1 MGKCKYSDRCGGC
14 TYMGMKYSEQLLE
27 KQKLVNKLIRPFGP
41 VKNIIGME
49 NPYHYRNKVHGVVA
63 QDKNGTVFSGTY
75 EEKSHRV
82 VRMDSCLLD
91 NEKADEIMNTITKL
105 AKSFKYRA
113 YNEDTRRGFLR
124 HILIRTAHNT
134 GEVLVTL
141 VVAEPL
147 FPSKNNFIK
156 ALTKAHPEIKSIVMN
171 VNNRSTSMILGER
184 EEILYG
190 KGYITDVLCDKR
202 FKISSK
208 SFYQVNSIQTEIL
221 YQKAI
226 EYAGLTGN
234 ERILDAYSGIGT
246 IGIIASD
253 KAAEVMGVELNKD
266 AVNDAK
272 ENLRLNN
279 CKKVRYFLADA
290 GEFMQQEAMNKV
302 MYDVVFMD
310 PPRAGSDVKFI
321 NSVAKLAPK
330 KVVYISCNPETLARD
345 LKLFKKKGYVM
356 KECTPVDMFP
366 WAGHVESVCLLSKS
380 L

>member
-1 MGKCKYSDRCGGC
+1 
-14 TYMGMKYSEQLLE
+14 MGMKYSEQLDQ
-27 KQKLVNKLIRPFGP
+27 KQQMVNKLIRPFGP
-41 VKNIIGME
+41 IKEIIGMD

-63 QDKNGTVFSGTY
+63 QDKNGNVFTGIY

-82 VRMDSCLLD
+82 VRVDNCLLD
-91 NEKADEIMNTITKL
+91 DEKADAIMATIAKL
-105 AKSFKYRA
+105 AKSFKYRP
-113 YNEDTRRGFLR
+113 YNEDTKRGFLR

-141 VVAEPL
+141 VVSEPL
-147 FPSKNNFIK
+147 FPSKKNFIS
-156 ALTKAHPEIKSIVMN
+156 ALTKAHPEIKSVVMN

-190 KGYITDVLCDKR
+190 KGYITDILCGKK

-208 SFYQVNSIQTEIL
+208 SFYQVNSVQTEIL
-221 YQKAI
+221 YSKAI
-226 EYAGLTGN
+226 EYAGLTGK

-253 KAAEVMGVELNKD
+253 KAAEVNGVEVNKD
-266 AVNDAK
+266 AVKDAK
-272 ENLRLNN
+272 ENLKSND

-290 GEFMQQEAMNKV
+290 GEFMQQEALHKV
-302 MYDVVFMD
+302 PYDVVFMD

-345 LKLFKKKGYVM
+345 LKVFKNKGYVM

-366 WAGHVESVCLLSKS
+366 WSAHCEVVCQLELKSKK
-380 L
+380 

>member
-1 MGKCKYSDRCGGC
+1 
-14 TYMGMKYSEQLLE
+14 MGMEYSKQLQE
-27 KQKLVNKLIRPFGP
+27 KQKLVTKLIRPFGP

-49 NPYHYRNKVHGVVA
+49 NPYNYRNKVHGVVA
-63 QDKNGTVFSGTY
+63 QDKNGTIFAGTY

-91 NEKADEIMNTITKL
+91 NKKADEIINTITRL
-105 AKSFKYRA
+105 AKSFKFRA

-124 HILIRTAHNT
+124 HILIRSAHAT
-134 GEVLVTL
+134 GEILVTL
-141 VVAEPL
+141 VVAEPI
-147 FPSKNNFIK
+147 FPSKNNFVK
-156 ALTKAHPEIKSIVMN
+156 ALTKEHPEIKTIVMN
-171 VNNRSTSMILGER
+171 VNNRSTSMVLGER
-184 EEILYG
+184 EEVIYG
-190 KGYITDVLCDKR
+190 KGYITDKLCGKT

-208 SFYQVNSIQTEIL
+208 SFYQVNSVQTEIL

-226 EYAGLTGN
+226 EYAGLTGK

-253 KAAEVMGVELNKD
+253 KAAEVIGVELNKD

-290 GEFMQQEAMNKV
+290 GEFMQQEAMHKV
-302 MYDVVFMD
+302 PYDVVFMD

-330 KVVYISCNPETLARD
+330 KVVYISCNPETLSRD

-366 WAGHVESVCLLSKS
+366 WAGHCECVCS
-380 L
+380 LEKVGNRT